1 MLKNPLS
8 SKIDEFI
15 LELNKFE
22 IEYSVMISNYIK
34 SKKKQSS
41 FENTLRYIK
50 NIDSDILNKLN
61 ELKDQMNLTDV
72 LLYGNKSKKEI
83 MEKDISLVSERISIA
98 KRGFYGNS
106 YGPTKH
112 HMDSFDIAKDQWDS
126 ISPRV
131 EKFIKAVDVLSN
143 DLEQLGAPK
152 VLN

>member
-1 MLKNPLS
+1 M
-8 SKIDEFI
+8 
-15 LELNKFE
+15 
-22 IEYSVMISNYIK
+22 
-34 SKKKQSS
+34 
-41 FENTLRYIK
+41 RYIK

>member
-1 MLKNPLS
+1 
-8 SKIDEFI
+8 
-15 LELNKFE
+15 
-22 IEYSVMISNYIK
+22 
-34 SKKKQSS
+34 
-41 FENTLRYIK
+41 
-50 NIDSDILNKLN
+50 
-61 ELKDQMNLTDV
+61 MNLTDV